1 MSAYDN
7 PTIIKD
13 DSAMAWATAFSG
25 IGQAFTES
33 WAAGT
38 REREAKEKEA
48 KLEAERKAKESEQ
61 VLLNIQ
67 RVNANIQNE
76 NAADASRTFS
86 AVPKALDTTLSTTFN
101 NDVVE
106 FGEIFGEADVK
117 NQTVVV
123 GADVKDLLAKKPT
136 YLKARQNIIAGFG
149 AWVDQTSSYDEAIQ
163 KDGSDVA
170 IVGKNAV
177 ERLTNFFTLKGSDPK
192 NVMSST
198 VTKDLKW
205 NKENPS
211 EAIVTVSKKFDNEQQ
226 LIDSLKIF
234 EPYATPEEYK
244 KIIEGSIGK
253 GITKNA
259 DGSYTLD
266 FKQDLGSGTWNGVF
280 YVKVPPVT
288 TGDELKNSNISNE
301 KNEISAKYI
310 KETTTLPA
318 ENYKPQQ
325 KGYKGY
331 WTGTKVNSI
340 QIKEDLRPVIQ
351 ARMAGLLESD
361 LKDQN
366 VLQGFLTNKLKLG
379 NYSAADFNIMS
390 YDEKLS
396 FLTSQAID
404 LEFNSKLGGILT
416 KVGNEYYLGN
426 PRDVNEV
433 NQNPKTSG
441 GNTKAPTAAQIEK
454 EKEWQAT
461 RQRVINMK
469 KGSYA
474 DLVGKSGKYKVSY
487 DGSEYVI
494 QTGMGNKDI
503 TIPTIQGVL
512 QYLETGVVPAPKK

>member
-7 PTIIKD
+7 PTIIKND
-13 DSAMAWATAFSG
+13 AALIW
-25 IGQAFTES
+25 GQAAGGFAESFTQS
-33 WAAGT
+33 YAAAKK
-38 REREAKEKEA
+38 EREAKEKEA
-48 KLEAERKAKESEQ
+48 KLDAEKRAKESEQ
-61 VLLNIQ
+61 LLLNIQ
-67 RVNANIQNE
+67 RTNAEIQNQ
-76 NAADASRTFS
+76 NAADASKTFS
-86 AVPKALDTTLSTTFN
+86 EVPKTLDTTLSTTFN

-106 FGEIFGEADVK
+106 FGKIFGEADVK

-123 GADVKDLLAKKPT
+123 GADVKDVLAKKPI
-136 YLKARQNIIAGFG
+136 YLKARQNVIAGFG
-149 AWVDQTSSYDEAIQ
+149 AWTDQANSYDEAIQ

-170 IVGKNAV
+170 IVGKTPV
-177 ERLTNFFTLKGSDPK
+177 ERLTNFFTLKGSNPK

-211 EAIVTVSKKFDNEQQ
+211 EAIVSVSKKFDNEQQ

-234 EPYATPEEYK
+234 DPFAAPEEYK
-244 KIIEGSIGK
+244 KMIEESIGK

-259 DGSYTLD
+259 DNSYTLN
-266 FKQDLGSGTWNGVF
+266 FKQDLGSGTWDGIF

-301 KNEISAKYI
+301 KNEISTKYI
-310 KETTTLPA
+310 QNTTTLPA
-318 ENYKPQQ
+318 ENYKPEQ

-331 WTGTKVNSI
+331 WTGTKINSI

-361 LKDQN
+361 LKDPN

-396 FLTSQAID
+396 FLTSQAVD
-404 LEFNSKLGGILT
+404 LEFNNKVGSMLT

-426 PRDVNEV
+426 PKDVNEV
-433 NQNPKTSG
+433 NLNPKVAG
-441 GNTKAPTAAQIEK
+441 GGGTTTAQEKEAVNLNENIKSVWDTKAEDT
-454 EKEWQAT
+454 
-461 RQRVINMK
+461 
-469 KGSYA
+469 GSYKGNKGTA
-474 DLVGKSGKYKVSY
+474 VVHENGRFIITAPEKLKDKQIGTKAQVVKFLEDGKY
-487 DGSEYVI
+487 
-494 QTGMGNKDI
+494 
-503 TIPTIQGVL
+503 
-512 QYLETGVVPAPKK
+512 

>member
-13 DSAMAWATAFSG
+13 DSAMAWAQATSG
-25 IGQAFTES
+25 FAES
-33 WAAGT
+33 FKQSFDVA
-38 REREAKEKEA
+38 RKEREAKEKEA
-48 KLEAERKAKESEQ
+48 KLDAEKRAKESEQ
-61 VLLNIQ
+61 LLINIQ
-67 RVNANIQNE
+67 RTNAEIQNQ
-76 NAADASRTFS
+76 NAADASKTFS
-86 AVPKALDTTLSTTFN
+86 EVPKTLDTTLTTTFN

-106 FGEIFGEADVK
+106 FGKIFGEADVK

-123 GADVKDLLAKKPT
+123 GADVKDILAKKPL

-149 AWVDQTSSYDEAIQ
+149 AWADQSNSYDEAIQ

-170 IVGKNAV
+170 IVGKTPV
-177 ERLTNFFTLKGSDPK
+177 EKLTNFFTLKGSNPK

-211 EAIVTVSKKFDNEQQ
+211 EAIVSVSKKFDNEQQ

-234 EPYATPEEYK
+234 DPFATPEEYK
-244 KIIEGSIGK
+244 KMIEESIGK

-259 DGSYTLD
+259 DNSYTLD
-266 FKQDLGSGTWNGVF
+266 FKQDLGSGTWDGIF

-301 KNEISAKYI
+301 KNEISTKYI
-310 KETTTLPA
+310 QNTTTLPA
-318 ENYKPQQ
+318 ENYKPEQ

-361 LKDQN
+361 LKDPN

-390 YDEKLS
+390 YEGKLS
-396 FLTSQAID
+396 FLTSQAVD
-404 LEFNSKLGGILT
+404 LEFNNKLGSMLT

-426 PRDVNEV
+426 PENVKEINP
-433 NQNPKTSG
+433 NQVTSGGDTTADQRKEAEKAAEWDNAVATIWNIQPGDLKDIKFGDKKVSYDRKNFRVSTSG
-441 GNTKAPTAAQIEK
+441 GNLSRKFDTKEEVIE
-454 EKEWQAT
+454 
-461 RQRVINMK
+461 
-469 KGSYA
+469 
-474 DLVGKSGKYKVSY
+474 
-487 DGSEYVI
+487 
-494 QTGMGNKDI
+494 
-503 TIPTIQGVL
+503 
-512 QYLETGVVPAPKK
+512 YLRP